1 MAPAERAAMSM
12 EADRAFHAALK
23 AFRRPLPGRILQVDS
38 SATLLRS
45 HRPSQQVTVETWINF
60 IATRSVRRSCRA
72 AGPLQIFFEQ
82 LSSYLGRERRRPRR
96 AVSSQ
101 VLVENPLHRSCL
113 LSQGFVEPFLC
124 RGEARPFAESRR

>member
-1 MAPAERAAMSM
+1 MAAQTSSRTRVLAGRPLPRGWPQVQPLVRSGV
-12 EADRAFHAALK
+12 HAAL
-23 AFRRPLPGRILQVDS
+23 
-38 SATLLRS
+38 
-45 HRPSQQVTVETWINF
+45 
-60 IATRSVRRSCRA
+60 SVRRACRA

-82 LSSYLGRERRRPRR
+82 LSSYLGRERRRPRT

-124 RGEARPFAESRR
+124 RGEATPFAES